1 MKTLLIAT
9 ALTLLAAA
17 RARAAHMMETLAHRD
32 AGAARDEDFS
42 ANGGGWN

>member
-17 RARAAHMMETLAHRD
+17 RARAEHMMETLAD
-32 AGAARDEDFS
+32 AAAARDDDFS